1 VNLVSNRRLRSEI
14 TEATEIALEVVKR
27 VTERRGLLRAESI
40 GPHHASAYSMD
51 RSADSFKVEASMHVM
66 PQHMPDDSPESPKF
80 YEAPKKRDIQQF
92 IRKSEKY
99 GSKFVG
105 ILSSSPCK
113 NSQPKQ
119 TDFKKTGFK
128 AQFNFLDDSA
138 LSPIKTEEAN
148 SFAEAFEGVKKERS
162 LGKRPAVNKRS
173 MLTLY

>member
-27 VTERRGLLRAESI
+27 VTERRCSGLLRAESI
-40 GPHHASAYSMD
+40 GPHHLSAYSMD
-51 RSADSFKVEASMHVM
+51 RSADSFKVEASQHVM
-66 PQHMPDDSPESPKF
+66 PQLLPDDSPESPKV

-105 ILSSSPCK
+105 ILSNTSSPCK

-128 AQFNFLDDSA
+128 AQFNFLEDA
-138 LSPIKTEEAN
+138 ELSPIEKEQATSFTELA
-148 SFAEAFEGVKKERS
+148 KKP
-162 LGKRPAVNKRS
+162 LVKRPTAKRRP